1 MSIFRPAAV
10 AAAVAL
16 SVVAVGAAEAQ
27 TATGTVSYEVQAIDE
42 ISVTGTHVLVVN
54 TATAGSQPTPASST
68 GSWAVTSNQTN
79 MKVTA
84 QLSAA
89 MPTGVTLTT
98 NLTAPTG
105 GTSAGAVAL
114 TTLAQNVVTGIGA
127 VAESGLGLT
136 YGLSATV
143 AAGKVPATNVTV
155 TYTLTTGI

>member
-1 MSIFRPAAV
+1 MSFFRASSV
-10 AAAVAL
+10 AAAAVLTVA
-16 SVVAVGAAEAQ
+16 AATAEAQ
-27 TATGTVSYEVQAIDE
+27 TATETVSYEVQAINE

-54 TATAGSQPTPASST
+54 TATAGSQPAPASST
-68 GSWAVTSNQTN
+68 GSYAVTSNETN

-98 NLTAPTG
+98 TLAAPTG
-105 GTSAGAVAL
+105 GTSAGTVAL
-114 TTLAQNVVTGIGA
+114 TTLAQNVVTGIGT